1 MDKAICCECVE
12 DFYLKKIIQDE
23 CEPIECSVCGEAE
36 NNAIAVEDLGKLMEP
51 IMRKHFEQG
60 RSVKQFGNN
69 DEEWWEQRGD
79 PISYCV
85 QEVLGQYFK
94 FEDEI
99 VDAVIAADDYWPGD
113 GGEAY
118 WDDTSMYESSRI
130 RLGHYFAEWEYTL
143 AELKHGRRFFS
154 PAAQTL
160 FTKLFDG
167 VERLKARSGRK
178 LLPVVRTLPTG
189 TKLFRARV
197 CNSRT
202 ELKEI
207 LADPLKHVGPP
218 PRESARAGRMNA
230 DGVVVFYSARDE
242 LTCLAEMRPALG
254 NDVMAIM
261 LETTLPL
268 RVLDFSRLDQA
279 RGGEKLSY
287 FQPDYAEQIERRAF
301 LRRLHSLISQPIVP
315 GHEADYLITQTMAE
329 YLAHVHK
336 QPFDG
341 ILFASVQRANGTNVV
356 LFPDRQLLTDR
367 VADAFHLKNVEGS
380 FKLFATT
387 ALKYKHSEI
396 KVGVNHD
403 GEPWIHHMSGDEI
416 DDDWS

>member
-1 MDKAICCECVE
+1 MDKAICYECVE
-12 DFYLKKIIQDE
+12 DFYLKKVIQDE
-23 CEPIECSVCGEAE
+23 GEPIECSVCGEAE
-36 NNAIAVEDLGKLMEP
+36 NNAITVEDLGKLMEP
-51 IMRKHFEQG
+51 IMRKHFVHG
-60 RSVKQFGNN
+60 RSIKQFGDN
-69 DEEWWEQRGD
+69 DKEWWEQRGD

-85 QEVLGQYFK
+85 QEVLGQYFE

-130 RLGHYFAEWEYTL
+130 QLEHYFAEWEYTL
-143 AELKHGRRFFS
+143 VELKHGRRFFS

-160 FTKLFDG
+160 FTRLFDG
-167 VERLKARSGRK
+167 VECLKTRSGRK
-178 LLPVVRTLPTG
+178 FLPVVRTLPTG

-218 PRESARAGRMNA
+218 PMESARAGRMNA
-230 DGVVVFYSARDE
+230 DGVVVFYGARDE
-242 LTCLAEMRPALG
+242 HTCLAEMRPALG

-261 LETTLPL
+261 LETTRPL

-279 RGGEKLSY
+279 RGGEALSY
-287 FQPDYAEQIERRAF
+287 FQPDYAEQVERRAF
-301 LRRLHSLISQPIVP
+301 LRRLHRLISQPIVP

-387 ALKYKHSEI
+387 AIKYKHSEI
-396 KVGVNHD
+396 SVSVNHD
-403 GEPWIHHMSGDEI
+403 GEPWIYHVSGDEM
-416 DDDWS
+416 DDD